1 MSKRRIIG
9 LSIVALVATNALSFW
24 AGKSMKSITI
34 EPISVELKRG
44 PKPSQKQIE
53 NACYLSYV
61 SDVESDH
68 TTKVQLVDVQ
78 GRWIDINSSYLCAVK
93 SNHIVK
99 RQDRMIKKPLEQT
112 FFVLRE
118 ELVIE
123 PLSESEFKKMTESQ
137 S

>member
-34 EPISVELKRG
+34 EPISVELKS

-53 NACYLSYV
+53 NVCYLSYV
-61 SDVESDH
+61 SDVERDH
-68 TTKVQLVDVQ
+68 MTKVQLVDVQ

-118 ELVIE
+118 ELVIK